1 MALLQAVALLVG
13 LVSSEKLVWSE
24 EFDNLDESV
33 WLHEVT
39 TFPQVQF
46 QAEPRVSND
55 QIQEEN
61 CIFNWGRNNCELCS
75 THRRSS
81 STLGTTATIPGFT
94 TESFMSRKTVLSYTN
109 TIMALI
115 EIKLILIDNFCSDV
129 RLTSTADTY
138 GEDFLEH
145 GELDLFEEDP
155 DHPCNVVR

>member
-1 MALLQAVALLVG
+1 
-13 LVSSEKLVWSE
+13 
-24 EFDNLDESV
+24 
-33 WLHEVT
+33 
-39 TFPQVQF
+39 
-46 QAEPRVSND
+46 
-55 QIQEEN
+55 
-61 CIFNWGRNNCELCS
+61 
-75 THRRSS
+75 
-81 STLGTTATIPGFT
+81 
-94 TESFMSRKTVLSYTN
+94 MSRKTVLSYTN